1 MSDANNNER
10 SGQLKNP
17 FYVSN
22 SLNILLFFAGWG
34 IWWSFFQI
42 WLTTKEGFS
51 GAQVG
56 EIYSFNS
63 AFSLIMNLVYSNIQ
77 DRLGIR
83 RNLLVF
89 CAVLQVFLGP
99 FFTFLFVPM
108 LRAHFLMGALIG
120 SCYLTLAY
128 LSASPMFE
136 ALTERVS
143 RRFNYQYGSAR
154 GWGSFGY
161 ALSALIAGFLFTI
174 DPALLFWLG
183 SGIAVVLLIL
193 LLCWNPIRNEKDVA
207 KFENP
212 MVKERENSK
221 PASKDFLN
229 IFKIRSLWEIAIFL
243 VFSGTFYTIFD
254 QQMFPQFFT
263 QFFKTQ
269 AVGDHMYGI
278 LNSVEV
284 FLEAIMMGLVPLLM
298 KKIGVRR
305 TILVGVTFMFIRIGG
320 CGLITNPVGVSIIKL
335 LHAPETAI
343 FCVVMFRY
351 YTLHY
356 DPRATSLPGSP
367 VPLVRFCFLLL
378 LVFCATISA
387 ISQPS
392 WSLPALSFALV
403 YTATSS
409 FEKTIRKSTARSFR
423 CASNQGGGAIKI
435 SMININTLQFHH

>member
-1 MSDANNNER
+1 MSDANNSER

-269 AVGDHMYGI
+269 AIGDHMYGI

-284 FLEAIMMGLVPLLM
+284 FLEAIMMGFVPLLM

-356 DPRATSLPGSP
+356 DPRVSATINIVTGIAGSFGQILLST
-367 VPLVRFCFLLL
+367 PLGILRDHIGYQPTFLVIAGI
-378 LVFCATISA
+378 VFCAGIYGYF
-387 ISQPS
+387 I
-392 WSLPALSFALV
+392 
-403 YTATSS
+403 
-409 FEKTIRKSTARSFR
+409 IRKDDQEVNGEKF
-423 CASNQGGGAIKI
+423 
-435 SMININTLQFHH
+435 

>member
-1 MSDANNNER
+1 MSANKNER
-10 SGQLKNP
+10 AGQFKNP

-22 SLNILLFFAGWG
+22 SINILLFFAGWG

-77 DRLGIR
+77 DRLGIW
-83 RNLLVF
+83 RNLLIF
-89 CAVLQVFLGP
+89 CAVLQVLLGP

-108 LRAHFLMGALIG
+108 LRAHFLMGAIIG

-161 ALSALIAGFLFTI
+161 ATSALIAGFLFTI
-174 DPALLFWLG
+174 DPALLFWMG
-183 SGIAVVLLIL
+183 SGIAIVLLIFL
-193 LLCWNPIRNEKDVA
+193 LVWDPVRNEKDVA
-207 KFENP
+207 KFENS
-212 MVKERENSK
+212 MVKDRENSK
-221 PASKDFLN
+221 PSSKDFLN

-269 AVGDHMYGI
+269 AIGDHMYGI

-356 DPRATSLPGSP
+356 DPRVSATINIVTGIAGAFGQILLST
-367 VPLVRFCFLLL
+367 PLGMLRDHIGYQPTFLVIAGI
-378 LVFCATISA
+378 VFCAGLYGYFI
-387 ISQPS
+387 
-392 WSLPALSFALV
+392 
-403 YTATSS
+403 
-409 FEKTIRKSTARSFR
+409 IRKDDQEV
-423 CASNQGGGAIKI
+423 NGEK
-435 SMININTLQFHH
+435 L

>member
-356 DPRATSLPGSP
+356 DPRVSATINIVTGIAGSFGQILLST
-367 VPLVRFCFLLL
+367 PLGILRDHIGYQPTFLVIAGI
-378 LVFCATISA
+378 VFCAGIYGYF
-387 ISQPS
+387 I
-392 WSLPALSFALV
+392 
-403 YTATSS
+403 
-409 FEKTIRKSTARSFR
+409 IRKDDQEV
-423 CASNQGGGAIKI
+423 NGEK
-435 SMININTLQFHH
+435 L

>member
-183 SGIAVVLLIL
+183 SGIAVVLLVL

-320 CGLITNPVGVSIIKL
+320 CGLITNPIGVSIIKL

-356 DPRATSLPGSP
+356 DPRVSATINIVTGIAGSFGQILLST
-367 VPLVRFCFLLL
+367 PLGILRDHIGYQPTFLVIAGI
-378 LVFCATISA
+378 VFCAGIYGYF
-387 ISQPS
+387 I
-392 WSLPALSFALV
+392 
-403 YTATSS
+403 
-409 FEKTIRKSTARSFR
+409 IRKDDQEVNGEKF
-423 CASNQGGGAIKI
+423 
-435 SMININTLQFHH
+435 

>member
-193 LLCWNPIRNEKDVA
+193 LLCWNPILNEKDVA

-356 DPRATSLPGSP
+356 DPRVSATINIVTGIAGSFGQILLST
-367 VPLVRFCFLLL
+367 PLGILRDHIGYQPTFLVIAGI
-378 LVFCATISA
+378 VFCAGIYGYF
-387 ISQPS
+387 I
-392 WSLPALSFALV
+392 
-403 YTATSS
+403 
-409 FEKTIRKSTARSFR
+409 IRKDDQEVNGEKF
-423 CASNQGGGAIKI
+423 
-435 SMININTLQFHH
+435 

>member
-229 IFKIRSLWEIAIFL
+229 IFKIRSLWKIAIFL

-356 DPRATSLPGSP
+356 DPRVSATINIVTGIAGSFGQILLST
-367 VPLVRFCFLLL
+367 PLGILRDHIGYQPTFLVIAGI
-378 LVFCATISA
+378 VFCAGIYGYF
-387 ISQPS
+387 I
-392 WSLPALSFALV
+392 
-403 YTATSS
+403 
-409 FEKTIRKSTARSFR
+409 IRKDDQEVNGEKF
-423 CASNQGGGAIKI
+423 
-435 SMININTLQFHH
+435 

>member
-298 KKIGVRR
+298 RKIGVRQ

-356 DPRATSLPGSP
+356 DPRVSATINIVTGIAGSFGQILLST
-367 VPLVRFCFLLL
+367 PLGILRDHIGYQPTFLVIAGI
-378 LVFCATISA
+378 VFCAGIYGYF
-387 ISQPS
+387 I
-392 WSLPALSFALV
+392 
-403 YTATSS
+403 
-409 FEKTIRKSTARSFR
+409 IRKDDQEVNGEKF
-423 CASNQGGGAIKI
+423 
-435 SMININTLQFHH
+435 

>member
-1 MSDANNNER
+1 MSDANKNER

-63 AFSLIMNLVYSNIQ
+63 AFTLVMNLVYSNIQ
-77 DRLGIR
+77 DRLGMR
-83 RNLLVF
+83 RNLLIF
-89 CAVLQVFLGP
+89 CAILQVFLGP

-161 ALSALIAGFLFTI
+161 AVSALTAGFLFTI

-193 LLCWNPIRNEKDVA
+193 LLCWNPARNEKDVA

-212 MVKERENSK
+212 MVKERENTK
-221 PASKDFLN
+221 PGSKDFLN

-263 QFFKTQ
+263 QFFRTQ

-356 DPRATSLPGSP
+356 DPRVSATINIVTGIAGSFGQILLST
-367 VPLVRFCFLLL
+367 PLGILRDHIGYQPTFLVIAGI
-378 LVFCATISA
+378 VFCAGIYGYF
-387 ISQPS
+387 I
-392 WSLPALSFALV
+392 
-403 YTATSS
+403 
-409 FEKTIRKSTARSFR
+409 IRKDDQEVNGEKF
-423 CASNQGGGAIKI
+423 
-435 SMININTLQFHH
+435 

>member
-1 MSDANNNER
+1 MSANKNKR
-10 SGQLKNP
+10 AGQFKNP

-22 SLNILLFFAGWG
+22 SINILLFFAGWG

-51 GAQVG
+51 GTQVG

-83 RNLLVF
+83 RNLLIF
-89 CAVLQVFLGP
+89 CAVLQVLLGP

-108 LRAHFLMGALIG
+108 LRAHFLMGAIIG

-161 ALSALIAGFLFTI
+161 ATSALIAGFLFTI
-174 DPALLFWLG
+174 DPALLFWMG
-183 SGIAVVLLIL
+183 SGIAIILLIFL
-193 LLCWNPIRNEKDVA
+193 LVWDPARNKKDVA
-207 KFENP
+207 KFENS
-212 MVKERENSK
+212 MVKDRENSK
-221 PASKDFLN
+221 PSSKDFLN

-263 QFFKTQ
+263 QFFKSQ
-269 AVGDHMYGI
+269 AIGDHMYGI
-278 LNSVEV
+278 LNSIEV

-356 DPRATSLPGSP
+356 DPRVSATINIVTGIAGAFGQILLST
-367 VPLVRFCFLLL
+367 PLGMLRDHIGYQPTFLVIAGI
-378 LVFCATISA
+378 VFCAGLYGYFI
-387 ISQPS
+387 
-392 WSLPALSFALV
+392 
-403 YTATSS
+403 
-409 FEKTIRKSTARSFR
+409 IRKDDQEV
-423 CASNQGGGAIKI
+423 NGEK
-435 SMININTLQFHH
+435 L

>member
-1 MSDANNNER
+1 MSDKNER
-10 SGQLKNP
+10 AGQFKNP

-22 SLNILLFFAGWG
+22 SINILLFFAGWG

-63 AFSLIMNLVYSNIQ
+63 AFSLVMNLVYSNIQ

-83 RNLLVF
+83 RNLLIF
-89 CAVLQVFLGP
+89 CAVLQVLLGP

-108 LRAHFLMGALIG
+108 LRAHFLMGAIIG

-128 LSASPMFE
+128 LSAPPMFE

-161 ALSALIAGFLFTI
+161 ATSALIAGFLFTI
-174 DPALLFWLG
+174 DPALLFWMG
-183 SGIAVVLLIL
+183 SGIAIVLLIFL
-193 LLCWNPIRNEKDVA
+193 LVWDPVRNEKDVA
-207 KFENP
+207 KFENS
-212 MVKERENSK
+212 MVKDRENSK
-221 PASKDFLN
+221 PSSKDFLN

-269 AVGDHMYGI
+269 AIGDHMYGI

-356 DPRATSLPGSP
+356 DPRVSATINIVTGIAGAFGQILLST
-367 VPLVRFCFLLL
+367 PLGMLRDHIGYQPTFLVIAGI
-378 LVFCATISA
+378 VFCAGLYGYFI
-387 ISQPS
+387 
-392 WSLPALSFALV
+392 
-403 YTATSS
+403 
-409 FEKTIRKSTARSFR
+409 IRKDDQEV
-423 CASNQGGGAIKI
+423 NGEK
-435 SMININTLQFHH
+435 L

>member
-1 MSDANNNER
+1 MSDKNER
-10 SGQLKNP
+10 TGQFKNP

-22 SLNILLFFAGWG
+22 SINILLFFAGWG

-63 AFSLIMNLVYSNIQ
+63 AFSLVMNLVYSNIQ

-83 RNLLVF
+83 RNLLIF
-89 CAVLQVFLGP
+89 CAVLQVLLGP
-99 FFTFLFVPM
+99 FFTFFFVPM
-108 LRAHFLMGALIG
+108 LRAHFLMGAIIG

-161 ALSALIAGFLFTI
+161 ATSALIAGFLFTI
-174 DPALLFWLG
+174 DPALLFWIG
-183 SGIAVVLLIL
+183 SGIAIVLLIFL
-193 LLCWNPIRNEKDVA
+193 LVWDPVRNEKDVA
-207 KFENP
+207 KFENS
-212 MVKERENSK
+212 MVKDRENSK
-221 PASKDFLN
+221 PSSKDFLN

-269 AVGDHMYGI
+269 AIGDHMYGI

-356 DPRATSLPGSP
+356 DPRVSATINIVTGIAGAFGQILLST
-367 VPLVRFCFLLL
+367 PLGMLRDHIGYQPTFLVIAGI
-378 LVFCATISA
+378 VFCAGLYGYFI
-387 ISQPS
+387 
-392 WSLPALSFALV
+392 
-403 YTATSS
+403 
-409 FEKTIRKSTARSFR
+409 IRKDDQEV
-423 CASNQGGGAIKI
+423 NGEK
-435 SMININTLQFHH
+435 L

>member
-356 DPRATSLPGSP
+356 DPRVSATINIVTGIAGSFGQILLST
-367 VPLVRFCFLLL
+367 PLGILRDHIGYQPTFLVIAGI
-378 LVFCATISA
+378 VFCAGIYGYF
-387 ISQPS
+387 I
-392 WSLPALSFALV
+392 
-403 YTATSS
+403 
-409 FEKTIRKSTARSFR
+409 IRKDDQEVNGEKF
-423 CASNQGGGAIKI
+423 
-435 SMININTLQFHH
+435 

>member
-298 KKIGVRR
+298 KKIGVLQ

-356 DPRATSLPGSP
+356 DPRVSATINIVTGIAGSFGQILLST
-367 VPLVRFCFLLL
+367 PLGILRDHIGYQPTFLVIAGI
-378 LVFCATISA
+378 VFCAGIYGYF
-387 ISQPS
+387 I
-392 WSLPALSFALV
+392 
-403 YTATSS
+403 
-409 FEKTIRKSTARSFR
+409 IRKDDQEVNGEKF
-423 CASNQGGGAIKI
+423 
-435 SMININTLQFHH
+435 

>member
-1 MSDANNNER
+1 MSDVNNNER

-298 KKIGVRR
+298 KKIGVRQ

-356 DPRATSLPGSP
+356 DPRVSATINIVTGIAGSFGQILLST
-367 VPLVRFCFLLL
+367 PLGILRDHIGYQPTFLVIAGI
-378 LVFCATISA
+378 VFCAGIYSYF
-387 ISQPS
+387 I
-392 WSLPALSFALV
+392 
-403 YTATSS
+403 
-409 FEKTIRKSTARSFR
+409 IRKDDQEV
-423 CASNQGGGAIKI
+423 NGEK
-435 SMININTLQFHH
+435 L

>member
-212 MVKERENSK
+212 MVKERESSK

-356 DPRATSLPGSP
+356 DPRVSATINIVTGIAGSFGQILLST
-367 VPLVRFCFLLL
+367 PLGILRDHIGYQPTFLVIAGI
-378 LVFCATISA
+378 VFCAGIYGYF
-387 ISQPS
+387 I
-392 WSLPALSFALV
+392 
-403 YTATSS
+403 
-409 FEKTIRKSTARSFR
+409 IRKDDQEVNGEKF
-423 CASNQGGGAIKI
+423 
-435 SMININTLQFHH
+435 

>member
-63 AFSLIMNLVYSNIQ
+63 AFTLVMNLVYSNIQ
-77 DRLGIR
+77 DRLGMR
-83 RNLLVF
+83 RNLLIF
-89 CAVLQVFLGP
+89 CAILQVFLGP

-161 ALSALIAGFLFTI
+161 AVSALTAGFLFTI

-193 LLCWNPIRNEKDVA
+193 LLCWNPARNEKDVA

-212 MVKERENSK
+212 MVKERENTK
-221 PASKDFLN
+221 PGSKDFLN

-356 DPRATSLPGSP
+356 DPRVSATINIVTGIAGSFGQILLST
-367 VPLVRFCFLLL
+367 PLGILRDHIGYQPTFLVIAGI
-378 LVFCATISA
+378 VFCAGIYGYF
-387 ISQPS
+387 I
-392 WSLPALSFALV
+392 
-403 YTATSS
+403 
-409 FEKTIRKSTARSFR
+409 IRKDDQEVNGEKF
-423 CASNQGGGAIKI
+423 
-435 SMININTLQFHH
+435 

>member
-1 MSDANNNER
+1 MSDTNKNER
-10 SGQLKNP
+10 AGQFKNP

-22 SLNILLFFAGWG
+22 SINILLFFAGWG

-83 RNLLVF
+83 RNLLIF

-108 LRAHFLMGALIG
+108 LRAHFLMGAIVG

-161 ALSALIAGFLFTI
+161 ATSALIAGFLFTI
-174 DPALLFWLG
+174 DPALLFWMG
-183 SGIAVVLLIL
+183 SGIAIILLIFL
-193 LLCWNPIRNEKDVA
+193 LVWDPVRNEKDVA
-207 KFENP
+207 KFENS
-212 MVKERENSK
+212 MVKDRENSK
-221 PASKDFLN
+221 PSSKDFLN

-269 AVGDHMYGI
+269 AIGDHMYGI

-356 DPRATSLPGSP
+356 DPRVSATINIVTGIAGAFGQILLST
-367 VPLVRFCFLLL
+367 PLGMLRDHIGYQPTFLVIAGI
-378 LVFCATISA
+378 VFCAGLYGYFI
-387 ISQPS
+387 
-392 WSLPALSFALV
+392 
-403 YTATSS
+403 
-409 FEKTIRKSTARSFR
+409 IRKDDQEV
-423 CASNQGGGAIKI
+423 NGEK
-435 SMININTLQFHH
+435 L

>member
-1 MSDANNNER
+1 MMPISDNWKGILFMNDMNKSGRMS
-10 SGQLKNP
+10 QLKNP
-17 FYVSN
+17 FFTSN
-22 SLNILLFFAGWG
+22 ATNILMFFAGWG

-42 WLTTKEGFS
+42 WLTTKQGFT

-56 EIYSFNS
+56 EIYSLNS
-63 AFSLIMNLVYSNIQ
+63 AFSLIANLVYSNIQ
-77 DRLGIR
+77 DRLGLK
-83 RNLLVF
+83 RNLLIF
-89 CAVLQVFLGP
+89 CACLQVFLGP

-108 LRAHFLMGALIG
+108 LHANLELGALIG

-136 ALTERVS
+136 ALTERAS

-154 GWGSFGY
+154 AWGSFGY
-161 ALSALIAGFLFTI
+161 AVSALLAGFVFTI
-174 DPALLFWLG
+174 NPSLLFWIG
-183 SGIAVVLLIL
+183 SAIAVVLLL
-193 LLCWNPIRNEKDVA
+193 LLLFWNPVRNKETVA
-207 KFENP
+207 RFENE
-212 MVKERENSK
+212 MVRERENSK
-221 PASKDFLN
+221 PGSRDFLN
-229 IFKIRSLWEIAIFL
+229 VFKVRSLWEIAIFL

-269 AVGDHMYGI
+269 AMGDHMYGI

-284 FLEAIMMGLVPLLM
+284 FLEALMMGLVPLLM

-320 CGLITNPVGVSIIKL
+320 CGLITNPLGVSMIKL

-356 DPRATSLPGSP
+356 DPRVS
-367 VPLVRFCFLLL
+367 
-378 LVFCATISA
+378 ATINIVTGIAGSFGQ
-387 ISQPS
+387 ILLSTPLGLLRDHIGYQPTF
-392 WSLPALSFALV
+392 LVIAGIYGLFIIRRDDQEVNGERLS
-403 YTATSS
+403 
-409 FEKTIRKSTARSFR
+409 E
-423 CASNQGGGAIKI
+423 
-435 SMININTLQFHH
+435 

>member
-1 MSDANNNER
+1 MSDKNER
-10 SGQLKNP
+10 AGQFKNP

-22 SLNILLFFAGWG
+22 SINILLFFAGWG

-63 AFSLIMNLVYSNIQ
+63 AFSLVMNLVYSNIQ

-83 RNLLVF
+83 RNLLIF
-89 CAVLQVFLGP
+89 CAVLQVLLGP

-108 LRAHFLMGALIG
+108 LRAHFLMGAIIG

-161 ALSALIAGFLFTI
+161 ATSALIAGFLFTI
-174 DPALLFWLG
+174 DPALLFWMG
-183 SGIAVVLLIL
+183 SGIAIVLLIFL
-193 LLCWNPIRNEKDVA
+193 LVWDPVRNEKDVA
-207 KFENP
+207 KFENS
-212 MVKERENSK
+212 MVKDRENSK
-221 PASKDFLN
+221 PSSKDFLN

-269 AVGDHMYGI
+269 AIGDHMYGI

-356 DPRATSLPGSP
+356 DPRVSATINIVTGIAGAFGQILLST
-367 VPLVRFCFLLL
+367 PLGMMRDHIGYQPTFLVIAGI
-378 LVFCATISA
+378 VFCAGLYGYFI
-387 ISQPS
+387 
-392 WSLPALSFALV
+392 
-403 YTATSS
+403 
-409 FEKTIRKSTARSFR
+409 IRKDDQEV
-423 CASNQGGGAIKI
+423 NGEK
-435 SMININTLQFHH
+435 L

>member
-1 MSDANNNER
+1 MSDKNER
-10 SGQLKNP
+10 AGQFKNP

-22 SLNILLFFAGWG
+22 SINILLFFAGWG

-63 AFSLIMNLVYSNIQ
+63 AFSLVMNLVYSNIQ

-83 RNLLVF
+83 RNLLIF
-89 CAVLQVFLGP
+89 CAVLQVLLGP

-108 LRAHFLMGALIG
+108 LRAHFLMGAIIG

-161 ALSALIAGFLFTI
+161 ATSALIAGFLFTI
-174 DPALLFWLG
+174 DPALLFWMG
-183 SGIAVVLLIL
+183 SGIAIVLLIFL
-193 LLCWNPIRNEKDVA
+193 LVWDPVRNEKDVA
-207 KFENP
+207 KFENS
-212 MVKERENSK
+212 MVKDRENSK
-221 PASKDFLN
+221 PSSKDFLN

-269 AVGDHMYGI
+269 AIGDHMYGI

-356 DPRATSLPGSP
+356 DPRVSATINIITGIAGAFGQILLST
-367 VPLVRFCFLLL
+367 PLGMLRDHIGYQPTFLVIAGI
-378 LVFCATISA
+378 VFCAGLYGYFI
-387 ISQPS
+387 
-392 WSLPALSFALV
+392 
-403 YTATSS
+403 
-409 FEKTIRKSTARSFR
+409 IRKDDQEV
-423 CASNQGGGAIKI
+423 NGEK
-435 SMININTLQFHH
+435 L

>member
-1 MSDANNNER
+1 MSANKNER
-10 SGQLKNP
+10 AGQFKNP

-22 SLNILLFFAGWG
+22 SINILLFFAGWG

-51 GAQVG
+51 GTQVG

-63 AFSLIMNLVYSNIQ
+63 AFSLIMNLFYSNIQ

-83 RNLLVF
+83 RNLLIF
-89 CAVLQVFLGP
+89 CAVLQVLLGP

-108 LRAHFLMGALIG
+108 LRAHFLMGAIIG

-161 ALSALIAGFLFTI
+161 ATSALIAGFLFTI
-174 DPALLFWLG
+174 DPALLFWMG
-183 SGIAVVLLIL
+183 SGIAIILLIFL
-193 LLCWNPIRNEKDVA
+193 LVWDPARNKKDVA
-207 KFENP
+207 KFENS
-212 MVKERENSK
+212 MVKDRENSK
-221 PASKDFLN
+221 PSSKDFLN

-263 QFFKTQ
+263 QFFKSQ
-269 AVGDHMYGI
+269 AIGDHMYGI
-278 LNSVEV
+278 LNSIEV

-356 DPRATSLPGSP
+356 DPRVSATINIVTGIAGAFGQILLST
-367 VPLVRFCFLLL
+367 PLGMLRDHIGYQPTFLVIAGI
-378 LVFCATISA
+378 VFCAGLYGYFI
-387 ISQPS
+387 
-392 WSLPALSFALV
+392 
-403 YTATSS
+403 
-409 FEKTIRKSTARSFR
+409 IRKDDQEV
-423 CASNQGGGAIKI
+423 NGEK
-435 SMININTLQFHH
+435 L

>member
-284 FLEAIMMGLVPLLM
+284 FLEAIMIGLVPLLM

-356 DPRATSLPGSP
+356 DPRVSATINIVTGIAGSFGQILLST
-367 VPLVRFCFLLL
+367 PLGILRDHIGYQPTFLVIAGI
-378 LVFCATISA
+378 VFCAGIYGYF
-387 ISQPS
+387 I
-392 WSLPALSFALV
+392 
-403 YTATSS
+403 
-409 FEKTIRKSTARSFR
+409 IRKDDQEV
-423 CASNQGGGAIKI
+423 NGEK
-435 SMININTLQFHH
+435 L

>member
-83 RNLLVF
+83 RNLLIF

-356 DPRATSLPGSP
+356 DPRVSATINIVTGIAGSFGQILLST
-367 VPLVRFCFLLL
+367 PLGILRDHIGYQPTFLVIAGI
-378 LVFCATISA
+378 VFCAGIYGYF
-387 ISQPS
+387 I
-392 WSLPALSFALV
+392 
-403 YTATSS
+403 
-409 FEKTIRKSTARSFR
+409 IRKDDQEVNGEKF
-423 CASNQGGGAIKI
+423 
-435 SMININTLQFHH
+435 

>member
-161 ALSALIAGFLFTI
+161 AVSALTAGFLFTI

-193 LLCWNPIRNEKDVA
+193 LLCWNPARNEKDVA

-212 MVKERENSK
+212 MVKERENTK
-221 PASKDFLN
+221 PGSKDFLN

-356 DPRATSLPGSP
+356 DPRVSATINIVTGIAGSFGQILLST
-367 VPLVRFCFLLL
+367 PLGILRDHIGYQPTFLVIAGI
-378 LVFCATISA
+378 VFCAGIYGYF
-387 ISQPS
+387 I
-392 WSLPALSFALV
+392 
-403 YTATSS
+403 
-409 FEKTIRKSTARSFR
+409 IRKDDQEVNGEKF
-423 CASNQGGGAIKI
+423 
-435 SMININTLQFHH
+435 

>member
-1 MSDANNNER
+1 MRDANNNER

-193 LLCWNPIRNEKDVA
+193 LLCWNPVRNEKDVA

-356 DPRATSLPGSP
+356 DPRVSATINIVTGIAGSFGQILLST
-367 VPLVRFCFLLL
+367 PLGILRDHIGYQPTFLVIAGI
-378 LVFCATISA
+378 VFCAGIYGYF
-387 ISQPS
+387 I
-392 WSLPALSFALV
+392 
-403 YTATSS
+403 
-409 FEKTIRKSTARSFR
+409 IRKDDQEVNGEKF
-423 CASNQGGGAIKI
+423 
-435 SMININTLQFHH
+435 

>member
-1 MSDANNNER
+1 MNQPIETKKVS
-10 SGQLKNP
+10 QWKNP
-17 FYVSN
+17 FYIDYSV
-22 SLNILLFFAGWG
+22 NILLFFAGWG

-56 EIYSFNS
+56 TIYSFNS

-83 RNLLVF
+83 RHLLIF
-89 CAVLQVFLGP
+89 CAILQIFLGP

-108 LRAHFLMGALIG
+108 LESNFLIGAVVG

-136 ALTERVS
+136 ALTERIS

-154 GWGSFGY
+154 AWGSFGY
-161 ALSALIAGFLFTI
+161 AVSALAAGFLFTI
-174 DPALLFWLG
+174 NPALLFWLG
-183 SGIAVVLLIL
+183 SVFGICLLIVL
-193 LLCWNPIRNEKDVA
+193 IVWNPINSQKNVE
-207 KFENP
+207 KFENKQVRNREAVSP
-212 MVKERENSK
+212 TTKE
-221 PASKDFLN
+221 FLN
-229 IFKIRSLWEIAIFL
+229 IFKVRSLWEIAIFL

-263 QFFKTQ
+263 KFFATQ
-269 AVGDHMYGI
+269 SAGDHMYGI

-284 FLEAIMMGLVPLLM
+284 FLESILMGLIPLLM

-305 TILVGVTFMFIRIGG
+305 TILLGVTFMFIRIGG
-320 CGLITNPVGVSIIKL
+320 CGIINNPLGVSLIKL

-343 FCVVMFRY
+343 FVVVMFRY

-356 DPRATSLPGSP
+356 DPRVS
-367 VPLVRFCFLLL
+367 
-378 LVFCATISA
+378 ATINIVTGLAGSVGQ
-387 ISQPS
+387 I
-392 WSLPALSFALV
+392 LLSTPLGILRDSIGYRSTFLV
-403 YTATSS
+403 IAGIVLCAGVYG
-409 FEKTIRKSTARSFR
+409 FFIIRKDDQEVNGEAF
-423 CASNQGGGAIKI
+423 NKAIEK
-435 SMININTLQFHH
+435 

>member
-108 LRAHFLMGALIG
+108 LRSHFLMGALIG

-183 SGIAVVLLIL
+183 SGIAVVLLVL

-356 DPRATSLPGSP
+356 DPRVSATINIVTGIAGSFGQILLST
-367 VPLVRFCFLLL
+367 PLGILRDHIGYQPTFLVIAGI
-378 LVFCATISA
+378 VFCAGIYGYF
-387 ISQPS
+387 I
-392 WSLPALSFALV
+392 
-403 YTATSS
+403 
-409 FEKTIRKSTARSFR
+409 IRKDDQEVNGEKF
-423 CASNQGGGAIKI
+423 
-435 SMININTLQFHH
+435 

>member
-263 QFFKTQ
+263 QFFTQFFKTQ

-298 KKIGVRR
+298 KKIRVRQ

-356 DPRATSLPGSP
+356 DPRVSATINIVTGIAGSFGQILLST
-367 VPLVRFCFLLL
+367 PLGILRDHIGYQPTFLVIAGI
-378 LVFCATISA
+378 VFCAGIYGYF
-387 ISQPS
+387 I
-392 WSLPALSFALV
+392 
-403 YTATSS
+403 
-409 FEKTIRKSTARSFR
+409 IRKDDQEV
-423 CASNQGGGAIKI
+423 NGEK
-435 SMININTLQFHH
+435 L

>member
-1 MSDANNNER
+1 MSDKNER
-10 SGQLKNP
+10 TGQFKNP

-22 SLNILLFFAGWG
+22 SINILLFFAGWG

-63 AFSLIMNLVYSNIQ
+63 AFSLVMNLVYSNIQ

-83 RNLLVF
+83 RNLLIF
-89 CAVLQVFLGP
+89 CAVLQVLLGP
-99 FFTFLFVPM
+99 FFTFFFVPM
-108 LRAHFLMGALIG
+108 LRAHFLMGAIIG

-161 ALSALIAGFLFTI
+161 ATSALIAGFLFTI
-174 DPALLFWLG
+174 DPALLFWIG
-183 SGIAVVLLIL
+183 SGIAIVLLIFL
-193 LLCWNPIRNEKDVA
+193 LVWDPVRNEKDVA
-207 KFENP
+207 KFENS
-212 MVKERENSK
+212 MVKDRENSK
-221 PASKDFLN
+221 PSSKDFLN

-269 AVGDHMYGI
+269 AIGDHMYGI

-343 FCVVMFRY
+343 FCVIMFRY

-356 DPRATSLPGSP
+356 DPRVSATINIVTGIAGAFGQILLST
-367 VPLVRFCFLLL
+367 PLGMLRDHIGYQPTFLVIAGI
-378 LVFCATISA
+378 VFCAGLYGYFI
-387 ISQPS
+387 
-392 WSLPALSFALV
+392 
-403 YTATSS
+403 
-409 FEKTIRKSTARSFR
+409 IRKDDQEV
-423 CASNQGGGAIKI
+423 NGEK
-435 SMININTLQFHH
+435 L

>member
-1 MSDANNNER
+1 MSDKNER
-10 SGQLKNP
+10 AGQFKNP

-22 SLNILLFFAGWG
+22 SINILLFFAGWG

-83 RNLLVF
+83 RNLLIF
-89 CAVLQVFLGP
+89 CAVLQVLLGP

-108 LRAHFLMGALIG
+108 LRAHFLMGAIIG

-161 ALSALIAGFLFTI
+161 ATSALIAGFLFTI
-174 DPALLFWLG
+174 DPALLFWMG
-183 SGIAVVLLIL
+183 SGIAIILLIFL
-193 LLCWNPIRNEKDVA
+193 LVWDPARNEKDVA
-207 KFENP
+207 KFENS
-212 MVKERENSK
+212 MVKDRENSK
-221 PASKDFLN
+221 PSSKDFLN

-269 AVGDHMYGI
+269 AIGDHMYGI

-356 DPRATSLPGSP
+356 DPRVSATINIVTGIAGAFGQILLST
-367 VPLVRFCFLLL
+367 PLGMLRDHIGYQPTFLVIAGI
-378 LVFCATISA
+378 VFCAGLYGYFI
-387 ISQPS
+387 
-392 WSLPALSFALV
+392 
-403 YTATSS
+403 
-409 FEKTIRKSTARSFR
+409 IRKDDQEV
-423 CASNQGGGAIKI
+423 NGEK
-435 SMININTLQFHH
+435 L

>member
-1 MSDANNNER
+1 MSDKNER
-10 SGQLKNP
+10 AGQFKNP

-22 SLNILLFFAGWG
+22 SINILLFFAGWG

-63 AFSLIMNLVYSNIQ
+63 AFSLVMNLVYSNIQ
-77 DRLGIR
+77 DGLGIR
-83 RNLLVF
+83 RNLLIF
-89 CAVLQVFLGP
+89 CAVLQVLLGP

-108 LRAHFLMGALIG
+108 LRAHFLMGAIIG

-161 ALSALIAGFLFTI
+161 ATSALIAGFLFTI
-174 DPALLFWLG
+174 DPALLFWMG
-183 SGIAVVLLIL
+183 SGIAIVLLIFL
-193 LLCWNPIRNEKDVA
+193 LVWDPVRNEKDVA
-207 KFENP
+207 KFENS
-212 MVKERENSK
+212 MVKDRENSK
-221 PASKDFLN
+221 PSSKDFLN

-269 AVGDHMYGI
+269 AIGDHMYGI

-356 DPRATSLPGSP
+356 DPRVSATINIVTGIAGAFGQILLST
-367 VPLVRFCFLLL
+367 PLGMLRDHIGYQPTFLVIAGI
-378 LVFCATISA
+378 VFCAGLYGYFI
-387 ISQPS
+387 
-392 WSLPALSFALV
+392 
-403 YTATSS
+403 
-409 FEKTIRKSTARSFR
+409 IRKDDQEV
-423 CASNQGGGAIKI
+423 NGEK
-435 SMININTLQFHH
+435 L

>member
-1 MSDANNNER
+1 MSDKNKR
-10 SGQLKNP
+10 TGQFKNP

-22 SLNILLFFAGWG
+22 SINILLFFAGWG

-63 AFSLIMNLVYSNIQ
+63 AFSLVMNLVYSNIQ

-83 RNLLVF
+83 RNLLIF
-89 CAVLQVFLGP
+89 CAVLQVLLGP
-99 FFTFLFVPM
+99 FFTFFFVPM
-108 LRAHFLMGALIG
+108 LRAHFLMGAIIG

-161 ALSALIAGFLFTI
+161 ATSALIAGFLFTI
-174 DPALLFWLG
+174 DPALLFWIG
-183 SGIAVVLLIL
+183 SGIAIVLLIFL
-193 LLCWNPIRNEKDVA
+193 LVWDPVRNEKDVA
-207 KFENP
+207 KFENS
-212 MVKERENSK
+212 MVKDRENSK
-221 PASKDFLN
+221 PSSKDFLN

-269 AVGDHMYGI
+269 AIGDHMYGI

-356 DPRATSLPGSP
+356 DPRVSATINIVTGIAGAFGQILLST
-367 VPLVRFCFLLL
+367 PLGMLRDHIGYQPTFLVIAGI
-378 LVFCATISA
+378 VFCAGLYGYFI
-387 ISQPS
+387 
-392 WSLPALSFALV
+392 
-403 YTATSS
+403 
-409 FEKTIRKSTARSFR
+409 IRKDDQEV
-423 CASNQGGGAIKI
+423 NGEK
-435 SMININTLQFHH
+435 L

>member
-298 KKIGVRR
+298 KKIRVRQ

-356 DPRATSLPGSP
+356 DPRVSATINIVTGIAGSFGQILLST
-367 VPLVRFCFLLL
+367 PLGILRDHIGYQPTFLVIAGI
-378 LVFCATISA
+378 VFCAGIYGYF
-387 ISQPS
+387 I
-392 WSLPALSFALV
+392 
-403 YTATSS
+403 
-409 FEKTIRKSTARSFR
+409 IRKDDQEV
-423 CASNQGGGAIKI
+423 NGEK
-435 SMININTLQFHH
+435 L